1 MFCQLLAVSMGRS
14 HVVAWPGRPLGG
26 QSSAPAV
33 TESPEVWPRL
43 WGLQVQWGSCGQ
55 AQPGRRCCG
64 MQGRGGVL
72 PGAHSPAT
80 SQRLARATP
89 AVVTAVSVTTH
100 AQTRSHSVLTPGLAL
115 PASHGP
121 VLRECH
127 PPQDED
133 ETRRLGGRAGPRTM
147 WLTGQSWAVGP
158 GGQLW
163 SLPPPCRLY
172 HGTERG
178 VGSRPSSVSGAS
190 GAPISAGPTMP
201 QPGACSEGGSEG
213 PLL

>member
-1 MFCQLLAVSMGRS
+1 MGRS

-43 WGLQVQWGSCGQ
+43 WGLQVRWGSCRQ

-64 MQGRGGVL
+64 IQGRGGVL
-72 PGAHSPAT
+72 PGAHSPST
-80 SQRLARATP
+80 SQRLGRATP
-89 AVVTAVSVTTH
+89 AVVTAGSVATH
-100 AQTRSHSVLTPGLAL
+100 AQTRSHSALTPGLAL

-121 VLRECH
+121 ALWECH
-127 PPQDED
+127 PRR
-133 ETRRLGGRAGPRTM
+133 TRMKRGDWGDVLAPGPCGSRGRAGA
-147 WLTGQSWAVGP
+147 WARVADSGHCCLRA
-158 GGQLW
+158 GF
-163 SLPPPCRLY
+163 Y
-172 HGTERG
+172 HGAERG

-190 GAPISAGPTMP
+190 GAPTSAGPTMP